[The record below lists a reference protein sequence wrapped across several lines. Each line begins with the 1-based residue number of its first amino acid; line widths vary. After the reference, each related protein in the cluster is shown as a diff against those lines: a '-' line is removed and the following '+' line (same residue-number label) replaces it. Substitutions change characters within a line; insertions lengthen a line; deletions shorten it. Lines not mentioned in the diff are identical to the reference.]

1 MIISKTKL
9 SFICQYA
16 KFEKDL
22 INGLEMAAKTKQ
34 RNNWTQKHIKTQIL
48 RILRTGVPFLCEGH
62 HGLSTKPSTM
72 EYN

>member
-9 SFICQYA
+9 SFICQFA

-34 RNNWTQKHIKTQIL
+34 RNNWTQKHIKTQCQVFPLGPQNWVTLPL
-48 RILRTGVPFLCEGH
+48 RR
-62 HGLSTKPSTM
+62 PSWT
-72 EYN
+72 EQ

>member
-34 RNNWTQKHIKTQIL
+34 RNNWTQKHIKTQCPVIPPGPQK
-48 RILRTGVPFLCEGH
+48 GVTLPLQR
-62 HGLSTKPSTM
+62 PSWT
-72 EYN
+72 EQ